1 MAVHPDRGEL
11 FVANDVGHSVVVF
24 RTDANGD
31 VVPIRVIGG
40 PRSQIRNPTGVAV
53 DTENNEVWVANFG
66 NHTASVY
73 PIDAAGDVPR
83 CV

>member
-31 VVPIRVIGG
+31 VAPIRVIGG

-53 DTENNEVWVANFG
+53 DTENNELWVANFG
-66 NHTASVY
+66 TTRQPCTRLTRRVTF
-73 PIDAAGDVPR
+73 PR
-83 CV
+83 RV